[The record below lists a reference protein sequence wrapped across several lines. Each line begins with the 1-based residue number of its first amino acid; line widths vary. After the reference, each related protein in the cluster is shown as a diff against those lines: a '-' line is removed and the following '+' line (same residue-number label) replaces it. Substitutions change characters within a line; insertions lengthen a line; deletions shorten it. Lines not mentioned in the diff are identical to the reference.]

1 MNSNRPIEHF
11 VTLFDSKF
19 LPLGMA
25 LHDSLMIHAQP
36 FHLWILCMDEL
47 VEKQL
52 KQISLSHVT
61 LIPRKEIETQELL
74 AVKPGRTLGEYCW
87 TLTPFTPQA
96 VFDRN
101 PNVKSVTYLDAD
113 IFFFDDPRILL
124 SELDQ
129 SRKHILITEHAYDP
143 KYDQALASGRFCVQF
158 TTFRRTEQA
167 AKVMKWWQD
176 KCLEWCFARLE
187 NGKFGDQKYLDSWP
201 ELFSDVVHIVR
212 QVEKTLAPWNVLF
225 FEKKNGGTVDPV
237 FYHFHSL
244 RIINPH
250 KVRLYHGYKIGKQG
264 LCLYGQYLKNLSK
277 HISSLKIHCIT
288 TPYIEQKKEKWGL
301 LRYFKRRITKV
312 VRFASIYYL

>member
-19 LPLGMA
+19 LPMGMA

-87 TLTPFTPQA
+87 TLTPFAPQA
-96 VFDRN
+96 VFNRD

-158 TTFRRTEQA
+158 MTFRKTQQA
-167 AKVMKWWQD
+167 IKVMKWWQER
-176 KCLEWCFARLE
+176 CIEWCFARVE
-187 NGKFGDQKYLDSWP
+187 DEKFGDQKYLDCWP
-201 ELFSDVVHIVR
+201 ELFDGIVHIVQ

-225 FEKKNGGTVDPV
+225 FEKKIGAKIYPV
-237 FYHFHSL
+237 FYHFQTL
-244 RIINPH
+244 RIISSR
-250 KVRLYHGYKIGKQG
+250 KIQMYFGYKIGKLG
-264 LCLYGQYLKNLSK
+264 LSLYDQYLKNLRK
-277 HISSLKIHCIT
+277 CFTVLKTYHIEV
-288 TPYIEQKKEKWGL
+288 PYVEQKKEKWEMM
-301 LRYFKRRITKV
+301 RYFKRRITKV
-312 VRFASIYYL
+312 VRFASINCL

>member
-1 MNSNRPIEHF
+1 MHSNRSIEHF

-25 LHDSLMIHAQP
+25 LHDSLMTHALP

-61 LIPRKEIETQELL
+61 LISRKEIETQELL

-96 VFDRN
+96 VFDRDSS
-101 PNVKSVTYLDAD
+101 VERVTYLDTD
-113 IFFFDDPRILL
+113 IFFFDEPRILL
-124 SELDQ
+124 SELDR
-129 SRKHILITEHAYDP
+129 SGKHILITEHAYAP
-143 KYDQALASGRFCVQF
+143 EYDQSLTSGRFCVQF
-158 TTFRRTEQA
+158 MTFRKTQEA
-167 AKVMKWWQD
+167 IKVMKWWQER
-176 KCLEWCFARLE
+176 CVEWCFATVE
-187 NGKFGDQKYLDSWP
+187 DEKFGDQKYLDCWP
-201 ELFSDVVHIVR
+201 VLFDDIVHIVQ

-225 FEKKNGGTVDPV
+225 FEKKIGAKIYPV
-237 FYHFHSL
+237 FYHFQTL
-244 RIINPH
+244 RIISSR
-250 KVRLYHGYKIGKQG
+250 KIQMYFGYKIGKLG
-264 LCLYGQYLKNLSK
+264 LSLYDQYLKNLSK

-312 VRFASIYYL
+312 VRFASINCL